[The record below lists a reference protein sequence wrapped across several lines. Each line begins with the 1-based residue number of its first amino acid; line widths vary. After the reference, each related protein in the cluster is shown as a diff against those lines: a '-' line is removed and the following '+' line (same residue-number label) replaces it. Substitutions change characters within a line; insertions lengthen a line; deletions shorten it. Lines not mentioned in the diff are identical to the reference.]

1 MLPKDTPYPF
11 DNMPNENYFGEFRE
25 LSNSIGQFE
34 KNDKEKNDHRNR
46 RYGLK
51 RRHVRVLH
59 SLTAVIFVRGVLTLP
74 HVKMKHYYFAR
85 FYLILTA

>member
-34 KNDKEKNDHRNR
+34 KNDKEKNDHNTDTRKSDDAYNEF
-46 RYGLK
+46 
-51 RRHVRVLH
+51 
-59 SLTAVIFVRGVLTLP
+59 SIFP
-74 HVKMKHYYFAR
+74 KY
-85 FYLILTA
+85 